1 MSQYLELNPSE
12 KNIIEQLRTLKP
24 YERLEVTADGQGKP
38 ETYLITRTTKARLT
52 VHILTPVQ

>member
-1 MSQYLELNPSE
+1 MEYRELNPSE
-12 KNIIEQLRTLKP
+12 IKIIEELRSLKP

-52 VHILTPVQ
+52 VHILTPII